1 MATIYYEILSGQA
14 PFIASLVPNITPDQY
29 PPSIGEYYFTDIP
42 EGDYVVVITD
52 ALGCIDYF
60 DATVYCPTTSTST
73 STTTTTC
80 EPVDCGC
87 TPSFDILTTP
97 SIAEI
102 NVGELLGGSCTYD
115 DYVIDWYDELDTLL
129 FTTGKTFTNP
139 DVDLIHPLTG
149 NYAKPMEEGIY
160 TARIRYVV
168 VAGVTYYAT
177 SPPEDPCRIYCPG
190 LAVDFVIEV
199 VPLAC
204 GDRNLPVGS
213 DYDWGI
219 TYNPSEDYIQEST
232 FTVQLADGNTSG
244 YLAMYFAADAIAD
257 QVQVWWGD
265 ADTGTLLAWYISGTT
280 VTASEEPSL
289 PLTPGYL
296 AGDQRKAVVSL
307 ASQKPYVDGQILTV
321 RVISNVNTNTRW
333 TLYVKCLDDSAFPE
347 TTNYFPVSLRNTL
360 IDNISI
366 SRTAACIYTI
376 GFDLPNTIVD
386 PALVNTNF
394 YKYNN
399 IETDTN
405 QYYNFTTGRVEM
417 TFNKGDRLYQF
428 GQWGTGGYLRRI
440 DAPGTCCDKGF
451 TYDYNPATKTLSFSI
466 DADLFINEEPEGV
479 FTSYYSRY
487 YYELKGRWIW
497 IMKLYKYG
505 AYGMLPYTDD
515 ENLPHHY
522 AAYDIRWIDSGVNGL
537 GNDLQC
543 GDTML
548 GHHSHAFMYRAPVTM
563 MGVSINPDTDIIPS
577 GLTPAKA
584 AEIAALEKIGGV
596 EQTKTMTF
604 TAIDPG
610 GLSYTTTTTTTDEFG
625 FGTCDTRSYDLW
637 AIINS
642 SGGTGVINSARLLYL
657 SATAFS
663 GRSICSSA
671 IHAQIHPILE
681 LTNDETVKYTAP
693 SYRIPLKSLA
703 DTTCNAL
710 TGWLQETTGSI
721 NAKWEYW
728 FFLSYLKVTFYDQDN
743 YYIEDFLN
751 HTTGAILPTGT
762 IIHAV
767 TTTTSTTLR

>member
-1 MATIYYEILSGQA
+1 MATIYYEILSGEA
-14 PFIASLVPNITPDQY
+14 PFIASLVPNVAPDQY
-29 PPSIGEYYFTDIP
+29 PQSIGEYYFTNVPD
-42 EGDYVVVITD
+42 GDYHVVITD

-60 DATVYCPTTSTST
+60 DASVYCPTTSTST
-73 STTTTTC
+73 TTTTTTC

-149 NYAKPMEEGIY
+149 NYAKPMEEGTY

-296 AGDQRKAVVSL
+296 SGDQRKAVVSL

-321 RVISNVNTNTRW
+321 KVISSVNINTKW
-333 TLYVKCLDDSAFPE
+333 TLYVKCLDDNAFPE
-347 TTNYFPVSLRNTL
+347 TTNYFPVSLRDTL

-366 SRTAACIYTI
+366 SRTAACVYTVT
-376 GFDLPNTIVD
+376 FDLPNTIVNS
-386 PALVNTNF
+386 ALFSTNF
-394 YKYNN
+394 YKYLN
-399 IETDTN
+399 IENDSS
-405 QYYNFTTGRVEM
+405 QYYNYSTGNVSM
-417 TFNKGDRLYQF
+417 TFNKGDRISQY
-428 GQWGTGGYLRRI
+428 GWWSTGGYLNQI
-440 DAPGTCCDKGF
+440 DTDGTCCDNGF
-451 TYDYNPATKTLSFSI
+451 TYDFNPVTHTLSFSV
-466 DADLFINEEPEGV
+466 DAEPYLKNGV
-479 FTSYYSRY
+479 TYYSKW
-487 YYELKGRWIW
+487 YYEVKSRWAW
-497 IMKLYKYG
+497 IMSRFKYG
-505 AYGMLPYTDD
+505 HNGALPYTDD
-515 ENLPHHY
+515 ENSTYHY
-522 AAYDIRWIDSGVNGL
+522 WAYDVRWADSIVNGL
-537 GNDLQC
+537 GNDLPC
-543 GDTML
+543 GD
-548 GHHSHAFMYRAPVTM
+548 GIGEYHSHGFVYRSPVTM
-563 MGVSINPDTDIIPS
+563 MGITINPDTDITPS
-577 GLTPAKA
+577 GLSPAITA
-584 AEIAALEKIGGV
+584 TLAALEKIGGV
-596 EQTKTMTF
+596 EQTKTITF

-625 FGTCDTRSYDLW
+625 FGSCDTRSYDLW
-637 AIINS
+637 SIINS
-642 SGGTGVINSARLLYL
+642 GGGTGIIRNARLLYL
-657 SATAFS
+657 STSGFS
-663 GRSICSSA
+663 GRSICSSG
-671 IHAQIHPILE
+671 IHLQEHFIIE
-681 LTNDETVKYTAP
+681 LTNDEYEKWTRPV
-693 SYRIPLKSLA
+693 YRIPLKSLA
-703 DTTCNAL
+703 DITCNVL
-710 TGWLQETTGSI
+710 TGWFQETTGSI

-743 YYIEDFLN
+743 YYIEDYLD
-751 HTTGAILPTGT
+751 HATGTILPTGT

-767 TTTTSTTLR
+767 TTTTSTTLP